1 MHKCTDT
8 HAFIF
13 TGSVLLFDYHSWWNK
28 HFRNICLKILKTFTG
43 TNFRLKSLV
52 AGLVRKYQCPKVS
65 ENFNSIVNF
74 SIYRKLKKFNSKN
87 FGRRKSK
94 TSKL

>member
-1 MHKCTDT
+1 MEQTFQKY
-8 HAFIF
+8 
-13 TGSVLLFDYHSWWNK
+13 LLKDF
-28 HFRNICLKILKTFTG
+28 KTFTG
-43 TNFRLKSLV
+43 TNFRLKILV
-52 AGLVRKYQCPKVS
+52 PGLVRKYQCPKVS